1 MQNPQHQV
9 LLTRIAELEKIV
21 SKQSERISRLEQDNL
36 ALHRENAELKAHL
49 RVYENPHT
57 PSSKQRFKQKPREPS
72 GKLGAP
78 IGHPKWERE
87 QPESTET
94 VEHSETECPYCRHRL
109 GKPIRTDRRIIEEL
123 PEPQPIKVTEHLIN
137 HYHCNHCHRNI
148 IAGNNVPRGMFGINA
163 QATTVLLRFEDRL
176 PLRKAVNALTRQ
188 GLNMTNVCVQNIS
201 RRVAY
206 GLSPEYN
213 KQIQLLRASRVVYAD
228 ETEMP
233 IDGETWWLWIFTTE
247 QQTIYVIRKRRNSD
261 VPIEILG
268 KTYNGIVT
276 SDGHTVYRKIGSAQ
290 QRCWAHIIRESK
302 ELNDE
307 YKLYACH
314 HKNLTKIFAKLKRIR
329 ASPPPLE
336 KRVELKAQ
344 LEQETIQITD
354 ALDGHK
360 EYHTFAVKL
369 RNAIPCLFTCL
380 IHLFVEP
387 TNNIAERAL
396 RELIVIRKIIGG
408 LRRETG
414 ARTMETIVSMLA
426 TWKQQG
432 KNPYTA
438 LKQHLSTPFIN
449 SR

>member
-163 QATTVLLRFEDRL
+163 QATTVLLRFEARL

-188 GLNMTNVCVQNIS
+188 GLNMTNVCVQKLVSVLHTAYRPNITS
-201 RRVAY
+201 KFNCFVHPGLCTPMKLKCLLTVKPGGFGHLQLNNKRFTLY
-206 GLSPEYN
+206 GN
-213 KQIQLLRASRVVYAD
+213 D
-228 ETEMP
+228 
-233 IDGETWWLWIFTTE
+233 
-247 QQTIYVIRKRRNSD
+247 
-261 VPIEILG
+261 
-268 KTYNGIVT
+268 GIVMF
-276 SDGHTVYRKIGSAQ
+276 Q
-290 QRCWAHIIRESK
+290 
-302 ELNDE
+302 
-307 YKLYACH
+307 
-314 HKNLTKIFAKLKRIR
+314 
-329 ASPPPLE
+329 
-336 KRVELKAQ
+336 
-344 LEQETIQITD
+344 
-354 ALDGHK
+354 
-360 EYHTFAVKL
+360 
-369 RNAIPCLFTCL
+369 
-380 IHLFVEP
+380 
-387 TNNIAERAL
+387 
-396 RELIVIRKIIGG
+396 
-408 LRRETG
+408 
-414 ARTMETIVSMLA
+414 
-426 TWKQQG
+426 
-432 KNPYTA
+432 
-438 LKQHLSTPFIN
+438 
-449 SR
+449 